1 MPVAT
6 PAAVRRQIESGTTD
20 PIYLLLGADDVEKSA
35 LAAEFAEIVDE
46 GVRAF
51 NVERLHAGDMTNG
64 DKLADGVSN
73 LVAAVRTLPM
83 MAPRRIVVVSQAD
96 MLLVPKRES
105 EAATRA
111 LDQLETML
119 RAPEPH
125 TTLVFV
131 AGNIDKRGR
140 MYKLLARQATVVECG
155 TLEDAADAERWVR
168 TRVAAAGAEIDPAA
182 ARRLAER
189 AGTDVRRLRGEV
201 DRLLL
206 YAMGQARITVEDVRE
221 VAGPAEL
228 QDDWAMANAIESGQV
243 GEALRQLAL
252 MLDAGAPPEK
262 VLGQLGWLVRTKFP
276 AQGEVKPAVDAL
288 FRTDLALK
296 RSAGDPR
303 VLLER
308 LVVELCDRTRSR
320 AAGSKRY

>member
-6 PAAVRRQIESGTTD
+6 PAAVRRQIESGITD

-51 NVERLHAGDMTNG
+51 NVERLHAGDMTSG
-64 DKLADGVSN
+64 DKLADGVSI

-140 MYKLLARQATVVECG
+140 VYKLLARQATVVECG

-206 YAMGQARITVEDVRE
+206 YAMGQARIAVEDVRE